1 MMQKRDIP
9 FGDLKRHYAAIKPR
23 IDDAVLRVLESGWYI
38 LGSELE
44 KFEKEF
50 SQYVG
55 SYYAV
60 GVGSGTEALHLAL
73 VAAGVQPG
81 DNVITVA
88 NTAVPTLSAISF
100 AQAVP
105 VFVEIDPDSYCM
117 DATRLEDAITPK
129 TKAIVPVHLY
139 GHACDMPHIMDIAN
153 NHNLKVIE
161 DCAQAHGATVG
172 GQKVGT
178 FGDFGSFSFYPS
190 KNLGAFGDA
199 GMVVTNDAA
208 DAEALVKLRN
218 YGQSKRYYHD
228 SLGFNSRL
236 DELQAAILST
246 QLESLPEW
254 TARRREIARLFYKNI
269 KNKNIFLPRVKDGV
283 EHVYHLFVVRHPNR
297 DELRLHLSEH
307 GIGSQIHYPVPCHL
321 QQAYDFLGVP
331 KGRLPITENYAQT
344 VLSLPNYPE
353 LTDDEVL
360 FICDVLN
367 KF

>member
-1 MMQKRDIP
+1 MQKREIP
-9 FGDLKRHYAAIKPR
+9 FGDLKRHYAEIKPR

-38 LGSELE
+38 LGKELE
-44 KFEKEF
+44 HFEKEF
-50 SQYVG
+50 ADYTSA
-55 SYYAV
+55 SFAI

-73 VAAGVQPG
+73 VAAGVEPG
-81 DNVITVA
+81 DEVITVA

-100 AQAVP
+100 AQGIP

-117 DATRLEDAITPK
+117 DASRIEAAITPK

-139 GHACDMPHIMDIAN
+139 GHACDMPFIMEIAEK
-153 NHNLKVIE
+153 HNLKVIE
-161 DCAQAHGATVG
+161 DCAQAHGARVG
-172 GQKVGT
+172 DQMVGT
-178 FGDFGSFSFYPS
+178 FGDFGCFSFYPS

-199 GMVVTNDAA
+199 GMVTTNNAANA
-208 DAEALVKLRN
+208 DAIVKLRN

-228 SLGFNSRL
+228 SIGFNSRL

-246 QLESLPEW
+246 QLEFLPAW
-254 TARRREIARLFYKNI
+254 TTRRREIARLFYKNI
-269 KNKNIFLPRVKDGV
+269 SNKNIYLPRVKDGV
-283 EHVYHLFVVRHPNR
+283 EHVYHLFVIRHPRR
-297 DELRLHLSEH
+297 DELRLHLEEH

-321 QQAYDFLGVP
+321 QQAYEFLGVP

-353 LTDDEVL
+353 LTDNEIL
-360 FICDVLN
+360 YICDVLN